1 MSQQVGGTT
10 RKISDSS
17 CSEAYANSL
26 KCERSSGTLA
36 PPGTLDLLACLL
48 APCKHRQS
56 AREWPGAAVG
66 RAPPFHCCRYR
77 RPRDRLPLYPA
88 GLDKNKYDKA
98 KCKDAF
104 DAYKKCKKDQASC
117 L

>member
-26 KCERSSGTLA
+26 KC
-36 PPGTLDLLACLL
+36 
-48 APCKHRQS
+48 
-56 AREWPGAAVG
+56 
-66 RAPPFHCCRYR
+66 
-77 RPRDRLPLYPA
+77 
-88 GLDKNKYDKA
+88 LDKNKYDKA

>member
-26 KCERSSGTLA
+26 KC
-36 PPGTLDLLACLL
+36 
-48 APCKHRQS
+48 
-56 AREWPGAAVG
+56 
-66 RAPPFHCCRYR
+66 
-77 RPRDRLPLYPA
+77 
-88 GLDKNKYDKA
+88 LDKNKYDKA

-104 DAYKKCKKDQASC
+104 DAYKKCKKDQFEADRQERIASRKGFFG
-117 L
+117 